1 VRRSA
6 ENVRLEEPTRST
18 PTTRLTAAAIDTTPV
33 RGGLQPARTNW
44 GSSWDKD
51 SSWGGSG
58 SSQSWVPKPQKLGD
72 EGTAAFDAKMMK
84 CQEQWARDERAR
96 DEYREPEGEY
106 DRGRSSGSGHQAY
119 DSAWSSSSRHHD
131 SSWSSSSRHH
141 NSGLQPAATDV
152 RLTQGDSRPPRNQ
165 GPIEKAAGEKAAKE
179 WEERN
184 GRVMQIYNDNNNTQ
198 WKNEHRDGGRN
209 EGGNEGWHS
218 GNANTRDRDRSRHY
232 GDTRGLR
239 HRTR

>member
-1 VRRSA
+1 MQPARRSA

-58 SSQSWVPKPQKLGD
+58 SSQSWVAKPQKFGD
-72 EGTAAFDAKMMK
+72 ESTAAFDAKMMK
-84 CQEQWARDERAR
+84 CQEQWAR

-131 SSWSSSSRHH
+131 SSWS
-141 NSGLQPAATDV
+141 NSGLQPGATDV
-152 RLTQGDSRPPRNQ
+152 RLTQGRDSRGSLPS
-165 GPIEKAAGEKAAKE
+165 
-179 WEERN
+179 
-184 GRVMQIYNDNNNTQ
+184 NNNTQ
-198 WKNEHRDGGRN
+198 WKRTHRDGGRS

-218 GNANTRDRDRSRHY
+218 GTRDRDRSRHY